1 MKIVR
6 KYIRDNGVVIND
18 METGNKSTRTSVIDI
33 KVSSSTIN
41 IMVEEYYKMKTT
53 HIQEIL
59 SKVYSM
65 ETE

>member
-33 KVSSSTIN
+33 KASSSTIN

-53 HIQEIL
+53 HIQGIL

-65 ETE
+65 EME